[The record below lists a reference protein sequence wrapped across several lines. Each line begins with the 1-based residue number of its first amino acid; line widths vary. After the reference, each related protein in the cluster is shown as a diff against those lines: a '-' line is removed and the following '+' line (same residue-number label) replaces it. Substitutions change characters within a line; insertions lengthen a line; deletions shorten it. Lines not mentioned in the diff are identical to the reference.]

1 MLFFNFWVIFV
12 QIADITGPG
21 TSTRGPLA
29 CKSMSAPVRVSGIN
43 SVINSDWSPAPRGD
57 QLGALMTTPEDTL
70 ILDVRG

>member
-1 MLFFNFWVIFV
+1 
-12 QIADITGPG
+12 
-21 TSTRGPLA
+21 
-29 CKSMSAPVRVSGIN
+29 MSAPVRVSGIN